1 MPPDCLHEAVLIA
14 QTIPTMPTGPEKN
27 GIERLL
33 QSLPARLRR
42 LGEDH
47 WLSPLIRRLRDNE
60 RLRRQVMIAI
70 PFWAA
75 SVLVGLVAVGYA
87 QLFSW
92 AESLS
97 ATTFKEARW
106 AVFIIMPLS
115 MIGAWWLV
123 RRFAPAARGSG
134 IPQVLAALE
143 LSKTS
148 EAHAGSRLLSLR
160 IVIIK
165 IASSILMAFGGAAVG
180 REGPTIQI
188 SAAIFRRINTLLPAW
203 WPKAQNRNM
212 ILTGAAAGLA
222 AAFNTPLGGIVFA
235 VEELSKQH
243 FSQFRTAL
251 FTAVIIA
258 GLTAQGI
265 AGSYLYLG
273 YPKIDNYSLSA
284 FWGVLLVAVISGILG
299 GLASKAMLRLLA
311 WKSKFR
317 RPFHHILY
325 LLACAM
331 VLATT
336 IYFVTDQAAGSG
348 KEVMTNTLFSPEKRL
363 DWYVPIARVGAP
375 VLSFT
380 SGASGGVFAPALS
393 AGSSIGAS
401 VAGWFDLNGPNSN
414 LLILAGMV
422 AFLTGITRS
431 PFTSAILVLEMT
443 DRHSLIFH
451 LMAAGMVANLLAYTI
466 DRKSFYEHL
475 KTRFLA
481 EVEAIA
487 PAAPSTIVA
496 RPPIDDPAGPPSSP
510 QDKHLPFEPG
520 TSSRPAVAK
529 PPPSPEQP
537 KDSPPPH

>member
-1 MPPDCLHEAVLIA
+1 MRPDSD
-14 QTIPTMPTGPEKN
+14 KN
-27 GIERLL
+27 SIERLL
-33 QSLPARLRR
+33 QSLSARLKRI
-42 LGEDH
+42 GEDH
-47 WLSPLIRRLRDNE
+47 WLAPLMRRLRDNE

-70 PFWAA
+70 PFWFA
-75 SVLVGLVAVGYA
+75 SVVVGLVAVGYA

-97 ATTFKEARW
+97 QSTFSHAKW
-106 AVFIIMPLS
+106 AVFILMPTC

-143 LSKTS
+143 LSKNAD
-148 EAHAGSRLLSLR
+148 AHAGSRLLSLR
-160 IVIIK
+160 IVVIK
-165 IASSILMAFGGAAVG
+165 IASSLLMALGGAAVG

-243 FSQFRTAL
+243 FSHFRTAL

-273 YPKIDNYSLSA
+273 YPKIDDYSLSA
-284 FWGVLLVAVISGILG
+284 FWGVLLVAIIAGILG

-317 RPFHHILY
+317 RPFQHLLY
-325 LLACAM
+325 LLVCSM
-331 VLATT
+331 ILASA

-348 KEVMTNTLFSPEKRL
+348 KEVMTSTLFTPEKRL

-375 VLSFT
+375 VVSFT
-380 SGASGGVFAPALS
+380 AGASGGVFAPALS
-393 AGSSIGAS
+393 AGASVGAS

-475 KTRFLA
+475 KVRFLQ

-487 PAAPSTIVA
+487 PAEPAPVIHRPPVNDPAHPQA
-496 RPPIDDPAGPPSSP
+496 RPRENSQA
-510 QDKHLPFEPG
+510 FEPG
-520 TSSRPAVAK
+520 LPIRPAEPGQPSNPEAPIDT
-529 PPPSPEQP
+529 PPGPLT
-537 KDSPPPH
+537 

>member
-1 MPPDCLHEAVLIA
+1 MR
-14 QTIPTMPTGPEKN
+14 PESDKN
-27 GIERLL
+27 SLERLL
-33 QSLPARLRR
+33 QSLSARLKR

-47 WLSPLIRRLRDNE
+47 WLAPLLRRLRDNE
-60 RLRRQVMIAI
+60 RLRRQILLAI
-70 PFWAA
+70 PFWVA
-75 SVLVGLVAVGYA
+75 SVIVGLVAVGYA

-92 AESLS
+92 AEQLS
-97 ATTFKEARW
+97 ASTFSHAKW
-106 AVFIIMPLS
+106 AVFLVMPIA
-115 MIGAWWLV
+115 MVGAWWLV

-134 IPQVLAALE
+134 IPQVLAAVE
-143 LSKTS
+143 LSKHA
-148 EAHAGSRLLSLR
+148 EAHAGNRLLSFR
-160 IVIIK
+160 IVVIK
-165 IASSILMAFGGAAVG
+165 IASSLLMALGGAAIG

-188 SAAIFRRINTLLPAW
+188 SAAIFRRINSMLPAW

-212 ILTGAAAGLA
+212 IITGAAAGLA

-243 FSQFRTAL
+243 FSHFRTAL

-273 YPKIDNYSLSA
+273 YPKIDDYSLSA
-284 FWGVLLVAVISGILG
+284 FWGVLLVAVIAGILG

-311 WKSKFR
+311 WKGKFR
-317 RPFHHILY
+317 RPYQHILY
-325 LLACAM
+325 ILASSM
-331 VLATT
+331 VLATV

-348 KEVMTNTLFSPEKRL
+348 KEVMTSTLFSPEKRL

-375 VLSFT
+375 VISFT
-380 SGASGGVFAPALS
+380 AGASGGVFAPALS
-393 AGSSIGAS
+393 AGASVGAS

-451 LMAAGMVANLLAYTI
+451 LMAAGMVANLLAFTI
-466 DRKSFYEHL
+466 DRKSFYDHL
-475 KTRFLA
+475 KVRFLH

-487 PAAPSTIVA
+487 PAGPAPVVH
-496 RPPIDDPAGPPSSP
+496 RPPHNDPAKPPKVAKERP
-510 QDKHLPFEPG
+510 ATFEPG
-520 TSSRPAVAK
+520 APIRPAE
-529 PPPSPEQP
+529 PDQPSAPELP
-537 KDSPPPH
+537 KDDPPGPLT